1 MKAPVPVIILCY
13 LFLHACMKED
23 KPIPSPQPGNIE
35 SVMIEI
41 GYPYLN
47 QVYFSCENNEI
58 VSTNTK
64 FDWDLGFECGPNG
77 FHIIVNT
84 ARGTLVANAGELAFE
99 DVQSS
104 AGLEWTWDRSSGDMD
119 STAFGEWLNSGG
131 DSRKEI
137 FIVDRQ
143 SDSEG
148 NNLPMKKIRIDSVSQ
163 SSYYITYANLDNSQL
178 FSKEIPKDNSRNFI
192 SFSFDNEGE
201 VKTIEPPSTDWDL
214 CFTNYQHYFSNLPLP
229 FVITGVLSNRKS
241 GIVCADIPF
250 NGFEQAVL
258 ADTALYVFTN
268 RADEIGYDWKI
279 RNDLDNSY
287 TIDENKFFMLKN
299 QQGVFYKIR
308 FTDFYDQQGN
318 KGYPTFLIQKM

>member
-1 MKAPVPVIILCY
+1 MKAPVSVIILCF

-287 TIDENKFFMLKN
+287 TIDENKFLCSKTSKEFFTKSGLLIFM
-299 QQGVFYKIR
+299 I
-308 FTDFYDQQGN
+308 N
-318 KGYPTFLIQKM
+318 KGIKGTQLS